1 MAHIWAPT
9 DNDTLSRQPT
19 MILKRHAV
27 PQLGLLCLALSF
39 ALCTTTVRAQSHVT
53 QPPNS
58 GQILQETQ
66 PPNTPVPSSNLN
78 LNIQRPG
85 RNRATSTETFLVKEI
100 QITGNTV
107 LPTSM
112 LHALVAPEEGKNL
125 SLDDLDALADRI
137 SEAYHAHGYPLD
149 TAYVPAQ
156 TLQNG
161 VVHIAV
167 VEARYGQVTLQ
178 NQSAVADHVLNAT
191 LSPLQSGQPITDYTL
206 ERSLLLLTDIPGA
219 LVNSVVRPGADV
231 GTSDLLV
238 DVTSAPR
245 YTGTLGLDDY
255 GNTYTDRVRLSGSF
269 AVNGLLHQGDELD
282 FSGVTSGSG
291 MNYGSIGYKYL
302 LNGQGTVL
310 GAAVTDLDYKLGNG
324 LSDLHAHGTAEVE
337 SLNLSQPFIRNVA
350 GNLYAKIEFDHK
362 RLHDDIDIADIETNR
377 HTNSWTATVAGD
389 QRDATGVTN
398 FNVSGT
404 YGRLYFNNLY
414 AEFADFLGPRTAGS
428 YTKFDFSVSR
438 LQQLDRTN
446 ALYFG
451 FSGQSSNKNLDTSEQ
466 FYLGGPSTV
475 RGYDV
480 GAVSGAEGNLANIE
494 YRHDFAIASM
504 PGPWQASVF
513 LDSGHVEAYKTPFF
527 PGPNTARLNSAGLGL
542 HWAAPDDWIMS
553 ASVAKPIGNRPSLL
567 ASGSTATARFWFQ
580 VQKGF
585 Y

>member
-1 MAHIWAPT
+1 MIPSHRMVPH
-9 DNDTLSRQPT
+9 LSL
-19 MILKRHAV
+19 IGVA
-27 PQLGLLCLALSF
+27 LAL
-39 ALCTTTVRAQSHVT
+39 ALGSTTVHAQTHGT

-66 PPNTPVPSSNLN
+66 PPNAPTPPSNLN
-78 LNIQRPG
+78 LNIQRPR
-85 RNRATSTETFLVKEI
+85 RNRAASNQTFLVREI
-100 QITGNTV
+100 QITGNTL
-107 LPTSM
+107 LPTSS

-125 SLDDLDALADRI
+125 TLDDLDALADRI
-137 SEAYHAHGYPLD
+137 SDAYHAHGYPLD

-161 VVHIAV
+161 VVRIAV
-167 VEARYGQVTLQ
+167 VEAHYGNVTVQ

-191 LSPLQSGQPITDYTL
+191 VSPLQTGQPITDYTL
-206 ERSLLLLTDIPGA
+206 ERSLLLLTDVPGA
-219 LVNSVVRPGADV
+219 LVNSVMRPGSEV

-245 YTGTLGLDDY
+245 YTGTLGLDDF
-255 GNTYTDRVRLSGSF
+255 GNRYTDRVRLSGSF
-269 AVNGLLHQGDELD
+269 AVNGLFHQGDVLD

-291 MNYGSIGYKYL
+291 MNYGRIGYKYL

-324 LSDLHAHGTAEVE
+324 LSDLHAHGTARVG
-337 SLNLSQPFIRNVA
+337 SLYLSQPFIRNTA
-350 GNLYAKIEFDHK
+350 GNLYAQIEFDHK
-362 RLHDDIDIADIETNR
+362 RLSDDIDIADIETNR
-377 HTNSWTATVAGD
+377 HSNAWTATLAGD
-389 QRDATGVTN
+389 QRDVTGVTN
-398 FNVSGT
+398 FNLSGT

-428 YTKFDFSVSR
+428 YTKFDFSISR
-438 LQQLDRTN
+438 LQQLNPTN
-446 ALYFG
+446 ALYVG
-451 FSGQSSNKNLDTSEQ
+451 ISGQWSNKNLDTSEQ
-466 FYLGGPSTV
+466 FYLGGPNTV

-494 YRHDFAIASM
+494 YRHDFTVAPM

-513 LDSGHVEAYKTPFF
+513 LDSGHVQAYKTPFF
-527 PGPNTARLNSAGLGL
+527 PGPNTARLNSAGMGL
-542 HWAAPDDWIMS
+542 HWAAPNDWVIS
-553 ASVAKPIGNRPSLL
+553 ASVAKPIGNRPVLL
-567 ASGSTATARFWFQ
+567 GSDSTTATRFWFQ